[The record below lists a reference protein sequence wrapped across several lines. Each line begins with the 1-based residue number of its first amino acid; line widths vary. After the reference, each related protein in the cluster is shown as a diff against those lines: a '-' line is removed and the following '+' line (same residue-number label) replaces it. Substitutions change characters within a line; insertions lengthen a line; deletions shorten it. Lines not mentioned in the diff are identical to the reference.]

1 MKWQL
6 TFVDVIVLST
16 ALTGSSAA
24 TPAIVN
30 NNSKIVGFLPTGVA
44 LSTGFG
50 LIDTISFAQSTGVV
64 TVTTR
69 AAVATQNL
77 TVTVCIATPF
87 NS

>member
-1 MKWQL
+1 MKWNYKNVSV
-6 TFVDVIVLST
+6 TVLVA

-24 TPAIVN
+24 DPTIAL
-30 NNSKIVGFLPTGVA
+30 NNSRIIGFVPTGVA

-50 LIDTISFAQSTGVV
+50 LIDTISIAQATGVV

-69 AAVATQNL
+69 AAVAAQDL
-77 TVTVCIATPF
+77 TVDVIIATPS

>member
-1 MKWQL
+1 MKWNIKNV
-6 TFVDVIVLST
+6 TVTVLAT

-24 TPAIVN
+24 DASIAL
-30 NNSKIVGFLPTGVA
+30 NNSRIIGFVPTGVA

-50 LIDTISFAQSTGVV
+50 LIDTISIAQATGVV

-69 AAVATQNL
+69 AAVAAQDL
-77 TVTVCIATPF
+77 TVDVIVATPE